1 MKNNHRGPHHP
12 DPSLRSGVEGEANTA
27 DQPER
32 LSVIDRRRLALDA
45 AKVMLSLAWRD
56 VKYWQQEVADL
67 ESEGGDA
74 NKGTETLMIP
84 IEPGCKSPGK
94 LRGRCENKDVDRS

>member
-1 MKNNHRGPHHP
+1 METKSNNRGPHHP
-12 DPSLRSGVEGEANTA
+12 DPSLSSGVEGEEYTA

-45 AKVMLSLAWRD
+45 AKIMLAHHYREA
-56 VKYWQQEVADL
+56 KHWQQEVADL

-74 NKGTETLMIP
+74 NKGTE
-84 IEPGCKSPGK
+84 
-94 LRGRCENKDVDRS
+94 NF